1 MAIPKLNYPT
11 FELEVPSSKQKV
23 RFRPFLVKE
32 EKLLLMAKESN
43 EQMDIINVL
52 KQVIVNCDV
61 EDKIDVNNLAT
72 FDLEYLFLK
81 LRSKSVNEVINV
93 SYVDPD
99 DEETYS
105 FEISVDDIKM
115 NQDPDHSNIVKIGE
129 TNGIV
134 MKYPN
139 ANLMSKVTSDSE
151 ISDLLFFMI
160 RGCMDSYYDGDEII
174 DFSDCSEAELN
185 EFIENLPTT
194 TLKGFEKFF
203 DTMPKLYH
211 KLTYTNKNGEEKTI
225 ELRSIEDF
233 FM

>member
-1 MAIPKLNYPT
+1 MAIPKLSYPT
-11 FELEVPSSKQKV
+11 FELEVPSTKQKV

-32 EKLLLMAKESN
+32 EKLLLMAKESG
-43 EQMDIINVL
+43 EQTDIINVL

-61 EDKIDVNNLAT
+61 EDKININKLAT

-81 LRSKSVNEVINV
+81 LRSKSVNEVISV

-99 DEETYS
+99 DEETYT
-105 FEISVDDIKM
+105 FEINVDDIKM
-115 NQDPDHSNIVKIGE
+115 KQSEDHSNTIPIGE
-129 TNGIV
+129 NSGIV
-134 MKYPN
+134 MRYPN
-139 ANLMSKVTSDSE
+139 AELMSKVSSDIE

-160 RGCMDSYYDGDEII
+160 RGCLDSYYDGDTITE
-174 DFSDCSEAELN
+174 FSDCTEAELN
-185 EFIENLPTT
+185 EFIENLPTS

-211 KLTYTNKNGEEKTI
+211 KLDYTNKNGDQKVL
-225 ELRSIEDF
+225 ELKSIEDF

>member
-1 MAIPKLNYPT
+1 MAIPKLSYPT

-32 EKLLLMAKESN
+32 EKLLLMAKESG
-43 EQMDIINVL
+43 EQSDIINVL

-61 EDKIDVNNLAT
+61 EDKIDVNKLAT

-81 LRSKSVNEVINV
+81 LRSKSVNEVISV
-93 SYVDPD
+93 SYIDPD
-99 DEETYS
+99 DEETYN
-105 FEISVDDIKM
+105 FEIHVDDIKM
-115 NQDPDHSNIVKIGE
+115 KQDEGHSNIISMGE
-129 TNGIV
+129 NNGIV

-139 ANLMSKVTSDSE
+139 AELMSKVSSNLE

-160 RGCMDSYYDGDEII
+160 RGCLDSYYDGDDITE
-174 DFSDCSEAELN
+174 FSGCTEDELN
-185 EFIENLPTT
+185 EFIENLPTNI
-194 TLKGFEKFF
+194 LKGFEKFF

-211 KLTYTNKNGEEKTI
+211 KLEYTDKNGEPKVL
-225 ELRSIEDF
+225 ELKSIEDF